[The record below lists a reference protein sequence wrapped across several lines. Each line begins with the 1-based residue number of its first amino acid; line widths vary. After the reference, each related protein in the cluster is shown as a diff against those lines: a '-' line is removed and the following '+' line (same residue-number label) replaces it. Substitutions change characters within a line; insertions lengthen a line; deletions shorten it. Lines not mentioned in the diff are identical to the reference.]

1 MKKVLV
7 IALMTAG
14 FASSPVSAAN
24 HSASANSELVLLIQQ
39 LQAEVRQLRGE
50 IETQQYRL
58 QNLEKDQLDRYR
70 DVDRRLSALILQQG
84 DSPISAPSDAVASD
98 SPSSV
103 TGVTDTSVTEQ
114 TITDQQIGQSVVNQP
129 VVAQQ
134 PVQPEP
140 VAVPTVDDK
149 TAYQN
154 AFGLVRERKFD
165 EAIAAFQE
173 FIRFYPESDNLANA
187 YYWIGE
193 VKLAQQELE
202 AAQLAFESVVSQFP
216 AHRKRPDALYKLGVV
231 KDRRGDATGQ
241 ALAFQ
246 MLLDEYPT
254 SSAAGLA
261 RNYKPR

>member
-1 MKKVLV
+1 MKKALV

-84 DSPISAPSDAVASD
+84 DSPLPASSD
-98 SPSSV
+98 SQPAV
-103 TGVTDTSVTEQ
+103 TGVTDSSVTEQ
-114 TITDQQIGQSVVNQP
+114 PMADQQNGPAVVDQP

-134 PVQPEP
+134 PAQPEP
-140 VAVPTVDDK
+140 LPVPTVDDK

-165 EAIAAFQE
+165 EAITAFQE
-173 FIRFYPESDNLANA
+173 FIRLYPESDNLANA

-193 VKLAQQELE
+193 VKLAQQELD
-202 AAQLAFESVVSQFP
+202 AAQLAFESVVNQFP

-231 KDRRGDATGQ
+231 KDRRGDAAGQ

>member
-1 MKKVLV
+1 MKKALV

-84 DSPISAPSDAVASD
+84 DSPISAPSDSVASD
-98 SPSSV
+98 SPSV

-114 TITDQQIGQSVVNQP
+114 TITDQLIGQSVVDQP

-140 VAVPTVDDK
+140 VPVPTVDDK

-165 EAIAAFQE
+165 EAITAFQE